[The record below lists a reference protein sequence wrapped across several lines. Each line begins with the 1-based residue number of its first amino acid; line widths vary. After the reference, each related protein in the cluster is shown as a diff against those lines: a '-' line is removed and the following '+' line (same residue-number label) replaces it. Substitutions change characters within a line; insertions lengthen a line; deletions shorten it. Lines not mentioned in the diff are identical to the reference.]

1 MRKTL
6 IIPALSLM
14 GLLACNS
21 SGSGDRASA
30 DKFFDMAPAS
40 DTMNHGADT
49 MNHEATATITPL
61 PEIPAGAKVF
71 FKNIKDG
78 ATVVAP
84 LKIEMGVSGIK
95 LDSAGAIKP
104 GSGHHHLLVD
114 AGDSIPQ
121 GIVVPKDSTHYHF
134 GNAQTSVEI
143 KLTPGNHR
151 LTLQYADGIHRSYG
165 NKLASSVTVN
175 VKK

>member
-1 MRKTL
+1 MRNTL

-21 SGSGDRASA
+21 SGSGDKTSA
-30 DKFFDMAPAS
+30 DSSATVAPAS
-40 DTMNHGADT
+40 DTRTRADT

-78 ATVVAP
+78 ATVSSP

-104 GSGHHHLLVD
+104 RSGHHHLLVD

-143 KLTPGNHR
+143 KSTPGKHR
-151 LTLQYADGIHRSYG
+151 LTLQYADGIDRSYG